1 MVTRADSP
9 PLATMGGM
17 DIDWSSPYLKVGA
30 VVVALVVLL
39 WVGDRW
45 SRWRINRWCDAD
57 GYQLVTWRGARFY
70 EGPRKWRR
78 TDGEDAYYVEVTER
92 SGQPRSGFLAFDSRW
107 WPFRAKRITMHWD
120 ED

>member
-1 MVTRADSP
+1 
-9 PLATMGGM
+9 MGGM

-45 SRWRINRWCDAD
+45 ARWRINRWCDAD